1 MLTEE
6 QIRHLE
12 NRLLEERHQASQAL
26 RSTSADIESNSTDD
40 GDLSKIPSHL
50 ADQAS
55 DVQDEELDTIVAER
69 ESDRIEA
76 IDDALRRLREQPDT
90 FDVSAIS
97 GARIPYERL
106 DLIPWTRVLADEA
119 ESVAEGASRSTRD
132 TRSQDERARER

>member
-1 MLTEE
+1 
-6 QIRHLE
+6 
-12 NRLLEERHQASQAL
+12 LLEERHQASQAL
-26 RSTSADIESNSTDD
+26 RSTSADIASNSTDD
-40 GDLSKIPSHL
+40 GDLSKVPSHL

-76 IDDALRRLREQPDT
+76 IDDALRRLREEPET

-97 GARIPYERL
+97 GTRIPFERL

-119 ESVAEGASRSTRD
+119 ESVAEEGSRLTRG
-132 TRSQDERARER
+132 TRSQDDGARER